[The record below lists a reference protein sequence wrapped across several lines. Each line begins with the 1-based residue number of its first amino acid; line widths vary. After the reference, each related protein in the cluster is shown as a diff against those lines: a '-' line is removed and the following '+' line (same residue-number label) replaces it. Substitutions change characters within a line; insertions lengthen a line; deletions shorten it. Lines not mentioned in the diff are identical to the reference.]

1 MGGGIGAGMGRVW
14 EGYRG
19 VYRAAYRNRY
29 GVPIGVSIGEGDIGG
44 V

>member
-1 MGGGIGAGMGRVW
+1 MGAGMGRVW